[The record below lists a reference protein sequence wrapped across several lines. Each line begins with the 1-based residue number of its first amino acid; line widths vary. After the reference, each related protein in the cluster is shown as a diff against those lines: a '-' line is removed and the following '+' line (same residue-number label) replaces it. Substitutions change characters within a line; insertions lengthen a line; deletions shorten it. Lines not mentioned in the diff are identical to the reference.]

1 MRKLLALILVVTLW
15 FNFAP
20 SAMAGEGVAGLTPCS
35 ESAAY
40 QQRAKN
46 FRNTTDDP
54 NSGQKRAER
63 YAEALCG
70 DEGLPHLIVDGRWSH
85 LGDFIIP
92 SILFLYIAGWIGWVG
107 RSYLIDIRDGKDAEQ
122 KEIVIDVPLAIKKM
136 LGGFTWPLAAIGELT
151 SGQLT
156 VPDNEVPTSPR

>member
-20 SAMAGEGVAGLTPCS
+20 PAMAGDGVAGLTPCS
-35 ESAAY
+35 ESTAF

-54 NSGQKRAER
+54 ASGQKRAER

-70 DEGLPHLIVDGRWSH
+70 PEGLPHLIVDGRWSH

-107 RSYLIDIRDGKDAEQ
+107 RAYLIDIKKGKDAEQ
-122 KEIVIDVPLAIKKM
+122 KEIVIDVPLAVSKM
-136 LGGFTWPLAAIGELT
+136 IGGFIWPLAAVGEFT
-151 SGQLT
+151 SGQLI
-156 VPDNEVPTSPR
+156 VPNNEVPTSPR